1 MTNILDGFTSERA
14 AHLAARPRNR
24 MLELARGLP
33 DVISLGRGDPDLP
46 TPRHIS
52 EASYRAMMDGQ
63 THYTPTP
70 GILPLRQ
77 AIAAKMQRENHVV
90 YSAED
95 EILVTTGGQEA
106 ISIISLA
113 LFNPG
118 DEVIIPNPSYVTYN
132 QAAVLAGATAVQ
144 VPLRAEVGF
153 QLDPAEVEAA
163 ITPRTKAI
171 VVVSPNNPTGTVF
184 PLDTLQR
191 VAAIAARHGVL
202 VVYDEIYEKIV
213 FDGVQHH
220 GIADLP
226 GMRERTIV
234 VNGFSKLYSMTGWR
248 VGWIAAAALL
258 MRGMAAVKYTLDICT
273 PAPSQWAALAA
284 ITGPQDCVAETVAT
298 YTRRRNW
305 LIQGLRAVGLDIA
318 PHHGG
323 IFLFADI
330 RSSGMTSE
338 EFCLGL
344 LNEKQVVTYPGSDF
358 GAVGEGFVRIALL
371 APDPRFQ
378 EAIARIQEFVR
389 DHRR

>member
-1 MTNILDGFTSERA
+1 
-14 AHLAARPRNR
+14 

-33 DVISLGRGDPDLP
+33 DAISLGRGDPDLP

-52 EASYRAMMDGQ
+52 EASYRAMLDGQ

-70 GILPLRQ
+70 GIVPLRQ
-77 AIAAKMQRENHVV
+77 AIAEKMLRENHVAF
-90 YSAED
+90 SAED

-106 ISIISLA
+106 ICIISLA

-132 QAAVLAGATAVQ
+132 QAALLAGGTAVQ
-144 VPLRAEVGF
+144 VPLRSEAGF
-153 QLDPAEVEAA
+153 QLDPADVEAA
-163 ITPRTKAI
+163 ITPRTKAV

-184 PLDTLQR
+184 PLETLR
-191 VAAIAARHGVL
+191 AVAEIATRHNIL
-202 VVYDEIYEKIV
+202 VVHDEIYEKIL
-213 FDGVQHH
+213 FDGARHH

-248 VGWIAAAALL
+248 VGWIAAAAPL
-258 MRGMAAVKYTLDICT
+258 MKGMAAVKYTLDICT

-298 YTRRRNW
+298 YTRRRQW
-305 LIQGLRAVGLDIA
+305 LIQGLREVGLDVA

-330 RSSGMTSE
+330 RKSGIDVRGVLHGAAEGEAGGDLSRQR
-338 EFCLGL
+338 FRRRGRGFRAHHAAGARPAFPGGRRPHPGFRARAPP
-344 LNEKQVVTYPGSDF
+344 VVAG
-358 GAVGEGFVRIALL
+358 R
-371 APDPRFQ
+371 
-378 EAIARIQEFVR
+378 AR
-389 DHRR
+389 